1 MTLTTAA
8 PSRTVTSETIADAF
22 VRTAREH
29 ASREALSDGD
39 RTLTYDELDARTNHI
54 GRALQD
60 RSLQP
65 GQRIGV
71 HLDRCLAT
79 YEVFVGALKAGLV
92 VVPFHPGHPGEH
104 KSRMHRVAEPVVTV
118 VDSDAAVD
126 GIPPDECLPIGEL
139 LDAAASV
146 SAGPMEAELSVDSPA
161 FVLFTSGSTGTP
173 KGVVIAQRGISRV
186 SQHLSGYEPGPDDR
200 FLQLAQP
207 SFAASTTDIWTC
219 LLRGGRLSV
228 APQETPPLGEL
239 ADLIARER
247 ITVLNLSVGLF
258 NLLVERHLDAI
269 AQARTV
275 IVSGDFPSA
284 AHLERALEVVGGD
297 LFNAFGC
304 TENSALTAVHEI
316 TAADLSSAEVPVGRP
331 MPTVDMTVR
340 DEQLDECPPG
350 EIGELCI
357 AGDGVALGYLG
368 DQELTDRKFVDHD
381 GERLLRTGDLAKTTR
396 DGEIVLAGRTDQM
409 LKVRGFRVEPRHVEV
424 TAEMF
429 PGVERAVAQAA
440 PSDGAADQLVLWCMP
455 ADGQEV
461 VERDLLG
468 HLREHLPDYLVPSR
482 ALVVESFPLNANGKI
497 DRRELA
503 AGLGDGEGGTAG
515 KGSAGE
521 GGSASEGGAAG
532 KGSAGVEGSDGESGS
547 GDGGSGDDPEDA
559 GNAPRDEL
567 AETVR
572 SMLSE
577 VAANPEIALD
587 DALLDSGITS
597 LHLIDLGARI
607 EAVTGVAL
615 GPDEIAKA
623 GTVRAVAAL
632 IKSRRD
638 G

>member
-1 MTLTTAA
+1 M
-8 PSRTVTSETIADAF
+8 
-22 VRTAREH
+22 
-29 ASREALSDGD
+29 
-39 RTLTYDELDARTNHI
+39 
-54 GRALQD
+54 
-60 RSLQP
+60 
-65 GQRIGV
+65 
-71 HLDRCLAT
+71 
-79 YEVFVGALKAGLV
+79 
-92 VVPFHPGHPGEH
+92 
-104 KSRMHRVAEPVVTV
+104 
-118 VDSDAAVD
+118 
-126 GIPPDECLPIGEL
+126 
-139 LDAAASV
+139 
-146 SAGPMEAELSVDSPA
+146 
-161 FVLFTSGSTGTP
+161 
-173 KGVVIAQRGISRV
+173 
-186 SQHLSGYEPGPDDR
+186 
-200 FLQLAQP
+200 
-207 SFAASTTDIWTC
+207 
-219 LLRGGRLSV
+219 
-228 APQETPPLGEL
+228 
-239 ADLIARER
+239 
-247 ITVLNLSVGLF
+247 
-258 NLLVERHLDAI
+258 ERHLDAI

-284 AHLERALEVVGGD
+284 AHLERALEVVDGD

-340 DEQLDECPPG
+340 DEHLDECPPG

-368 DQELTDRKFVDHD
+368 DQELTDRKFVDHE

-424 TAEMF
+424 TAETF

-482 ALVVESFPLNANGKI
+482 VLVVESFPLNANGKI

-503 AGLGDGEGGTAG
+503 VGARRRRRRLRRRRRRRRQRLRGRRRLRGQRLRGEGAAG
-515 KGSAGE
+515 KDSAGE
-521 GGSASEGGAAG
+521 GGSG
-532 KGSAGVEGSDGESGS
+532 GESGS
-547 GDGGSGDDPEDA
+547 REGGSGDGPEDA
-559 GNAPRDEL
+559 DDAPRDEL

-572 SMLSE
+572 SMLAE
-577 VAANPEIALD
+577 VAANPEIELD

-607 EAVTGVAL
+607 EAVIGVAL
-615 GPDEIAKA
+615 GPDEIANA